1 MFNSIRER
9 IRRRRR
15 RKSMRLRK
23 GRGQRSASFSASG
36 LTPILKI
43 GAIVLAVAGLAALV
57 IFVIVPLFGGGGKAT
72 PTPTPTVA
80 PTTTPKPTPIARPDM
95 SEGAEELAIPNQ
107 SINDPYVFGREVV
120 FSTGAAEEMS
130 PELNTIAI
138 YNLDTKA
145 TEAVAEIKMK
155 YTSLFEPRINDKFI
169 VYLDCKSADGG
180 AVCAYDRT
188 SKTAFVLREYSYGK
202 PKVTL
207 AGDYAAWLQQ
217 TGKGT
222 DKLYLFH
229 LPTQESV
236 VIEELVDPDFVRF
249 SPSGAYLS
257 KDALVFVE
265 PKDETKVVEGRNSA
279 SSSVSEESEIRII
292 PMKEGGDLQSIQFLP
307 GTYAYD
313 PMIDGDYLV
322 FMNGP
327 RADDSDLMLCTRTG
341 ETFSAPVMIAENV
354 LNYFVGDGFV
364 AYTKDDA
371 VYVYY
376 FVDGSSGRVSPES
389 TRVLLSS
396 ANGKDIVWYDITDIE
411 AANVAIHQQVP

>member
-1 MFNSIRER
+1 MFNFIGDRMR
-9 IRRRRR
+9 KRRR

-23 GRGQRSASFSASG
+23 GRGQRSSSYGASRLG
-36 LTPILKI
+36 PILKI
-43 GAIVLAVAGLAALV
+43 GGLVLAVAGLAALV
-57 IFVIVPLFGGGGKAT
+57 IFVIIPLFGGGNAAST
-72 PTPTPTVA
+72 PTPSASAA
-80 PTTTPKPTPIARPDM
+80 PTPKPTPIAKEDM

-120 FSTGAAEEMS
+120 FSTGTATEMS

-145 TEAVAEIKMK
+145 TEPVADIKMK

-169 VYLDCKSADGG
+169 VYLDCKSSDGG

-188 SKTAFVLREYSYGK
+188 TKTAFVMREYSYGK

-207 AGDYAAWLQQ
+207 AGEYALWLQQ

-249 SPSGAYLS
+249 SPSAAFIS
-257 KDALVFVE
+257 DEALVFVE
-265 PKDETKVVEGRNSA
+265 PKDETRVVEGRNSA
-279 SSSVSEESEIRII
+279 SSAVSEESEIRVI
-292 PMKEGGDLQSIQFLP
+292 PIKQGGDQQSIQFLP

-313 PMIDGDYLV
+313 PMIDGDNLI

-327 RADDSDLMLCTRTG
+327 RDDKSDLMLCKKTG
-341 ETFSAPVMIAENV
+341 DTYSAPVMIAEDI
-354 LNYFVGDGFV
+354 LNYWVGDGFV
-364 AYTKDDA
+364 AYTKNDM

-376 FVDGSSGRVSPES
+376 FADGSTGRVSAES
-389 TRVLLSS
+389 TRAFLSS
-396 ANGKDIVWYDITDIE
+396 VNGKDIVWYDITDIE
-411 AANVAIHQQVP
+411 AANVVIHKQVP